1 MDPPLKRR
9 EAKEEARKE
18 AGCSSTR
25 NPCSL
30 IRSTALT
37 LIDLSLTA
45 KRKGQKPYAQK
56 VGFGSPVLVEGRS
69 CKLLRAHIAVS
80 CCDESRVL
88 VCVCVR

>member
-25 NPCSL
+25 NPSSL

-37 LIDLSLTA
+37 LIDLSLKA
-45 KRKGQKPYAQK
+45 KR
-56 VGFGSPVLVEGRS
+56 
-69 CKLLRAHIAVS
+69 I
-80 CCDESRVL
+80 
-88 VCVCVR
+88 